1 MGAKGNMVNGGT
13 GLHPQLDNKPKGI
26 LGWIERVGNKLPHSF
41 MLFVYLCLILMVV
54 SAVLAAFGVSVVHPG
69 KGETVTV
76 KSLLSQE
83 GIHWILTNML
93 KNFTNFPALGLVLVM
108 TLGIGLAEK
117 VGLIQTVLRKMMIR
131 VPKAVV
137 SYVVVFVGVL
147 GNLASD
153 ASLVIIPPL
162 GGLVFL
168 AMGRHPLAG
177 VAAGMAGVSS
187 GFTANLFIAG
197 TDALLSGI
205 STEVAKTI
213 DPNAH
218 VSPLDNWF
226 FMSASTFIL
235 AAVGAWITDKV
246 IEPRL
251 GVYQGEKQSRFE
263 QLTEQENKA
272 LRAAGIAALIF
283 VAVLALLVVP
293 EGALL
298 RDPKTGDI
306 LTSPFMKGIV
316 PIILLFFITV
326 STTYGIK
333 LGLIKDSKDVPR
345 YMTEA
350 VKDMSGFIVMV
361 FTASQFIAFFDWS
374 NIGILLAV
382 SGADF
387 LKSINMTGLPVVIGF
402 SLFTAFASL
411 FITSGSALWAVLAP
425 VFMPMLMLLD
435 YSPAFI
441 QVAYRIAD
449 SATNTISPV
458 NPYLPLILAYYQE
471 YKKDAG
477 MGTIFSTMTP
487 YALSFLLIWIVQM
500 IIWYWFD
507 LPVGPGVYPR

>member
-1 MGAKGNMVNGGT
+1 MANGAAGLQPELQNQKGV
-13 GLHPQLDNKPKGI
+13 LK
-26 LGWIERVGNKLPHSF
+26 WIETVGNKLPHPF
-41 MLFVYLCLILMVV
+41 MLFVYLCVILMVI
-54 SAVLAAFGVSVVHPG
+54 SAILAGLDISVVHPS
-69 KGETVTV
+69 KGEAVPV
-76 KSLLSQE
+76 KSLLSVE

-93 KNFTNFPALGLVLVM
+93 KNFTDFPALGLVLTM

-117 VGLIQTVLRKMMIR
+117 VGLLTTVLRKIMTR
-131 VPKAVV
+131 VPKAIV
-137 SYVVVFVGVL
+137 SYAVVFVGVL

-168 AMGRHPLAG
+168 AMGRHPIAG
-177 VAAGMAGVSS
+177 IAAGMAGVSS

-213 DPNAH
+213 DPHAH
-218 VSPLDNWF
+218 VTPLDNWF
-226 FMSASTFIL
+226 FMSASVFLLSFI
-235 AAVGAWITDKV
+235 GAWITDKV

-251 GVYQGEKQSRFE
+251 GVYQGEKQVRFE
-263 QLTEQENKA
+263 ELTDRENKA
-272 LRAAGIAALIF
+272 LRAAGIAALLF
-283 VAVLALLVVP
+283 AAVMAVLVVP
-293 EGALL
+293 EGSLL
-298 RDPKTGDI
+298 RDPKTGDF
-306 LTSPFMKGIV
+306 LTSPFLKGII
-316 PIILLFFITV
+316 PIILLFFVTV
-326 STTYGIK
+326 SAVYGK
-333 LGLIKDSKDVPR
+333 KMGLITSSKDIPR

-350 VKDMSGFIVMV
+350 VKDMSGFIVMA
-361 FTASQFIAFFDWS
+361 FTAAQFIAFFNWS

-387 LKSINMTGLPVVIGF
+387 LKSIGLTGLPVVIGF
-402 SLFTAFASL
+402 TLFTAFASL
-411 FITSGSALWAVLAP
+411 FITSGSALWAMLAP

-435 YSPAFI
+435 YHPAFI

-477 MGTIFSTMTP
+477 MGTIFATMTP

-500 IIWYWFD
+500 IVWFVLD
-507 LPVGPGVYPR
+507 LPVGPGVFPR